1 MELTRIP
8 VSAALD
14 DMDVGVV
21 DDRRKHTGSWR
32 FESMGMATQSTTAH
46 SSAVP
51 GPLSRSRETKDELI
65 RRRGARAS
73 SCVHMPLLVRHGT
86 DRFSVAVRQLCVRA
100 CR

>member
-1 MELTRIP
+1 VELTRIP
-8 VSAALD
+8 VSAALV

-32 FESMGMATQSTTAH
+32 FESMGMAAIQSTTAH

-65 RRRGARAS
+65 RRRGARAVPPPA
-73 SCVHMPLLVRHGT
+73 CT
-86 DRFSVAVRQLCVRA
+86 CRFWSVMERTGSA
-100 CR
+100 